1 MSYSF
6 CGFIKMHL
14 ENFSFVHICI
24 EQELFLVVKIQAA
37 CWGGIG
43 ENFMDIVPVPSGVL
57 HVDGIGVGEHD
68 VHLGPGQLGLAHV
81 VLQFVS
87 FNTTAS
93 IISIFVVIVS
103 VVTLLIT
110 ETPLFA
116 LITIWKVEIFL
127 DYFAPNWS
135 QTHRCKICYHCRP
148 SCQLDKYR
156 FLLPVNFCKSIDI
169 QDWSTGFW
177 LKWQQI

>member
-1 MSYSF
+1 M
-6 CGFIKMHL
+6 
-14 ENFSFVHICI
+14 N
-24 EQELFLVVKIQAA
+24 
-37 CWGGIG
+37 
-43 ENFMDIVPVPSGVL
+43 IVPVPSGVL

-116 LITIWKVEIFL
+116 LISIWKVEIFL
-127 DYFAPNWS
+127 DFFAPN
-135 QTHRCKICYHCRP
+135 
-148 SCQLDKYR
+148 
-156 FLLPVNFCKSIDI
+156 
-169 QDWSTGFW
+169 
-177 LKWQQI
+177 